1 MIQRLLLLQ
10 RKCLKCQLFLMKTEG
25 RESISAAVYVKN
37 LRRAAMSIRS
47 AQTKDL
53 SRIAEIFVFNNRI
66 NYLPIF
72 KDESY
77 SFGELQVV
85 SFIEQYL
92 KKKEVYQ
99 NLYVYDD
106 GLIKGF
112 LQMKG
117 TEIYKLYIEPCF
129 QREGIGHELIEFAI
143 KEFGADHL
151 WVLEKN
157 VKAIAFYNRH
167 GFCIT
172 GQKQFEEGT
181 TEYVMELKR
190 EIF

>member
-1 MIQRLLLLQ
+1 
-10 RKCLKCQLFLMKTEG
+10 MKTEG

-37 LRRAAMSIRS
+37 LRRAAMNIRS

-92 KKKEVYQ
+92 KRKDVYQ

-112 LQMKG
+112 LQMKE

-143 KEFGADHL
+143 KEFGAGHH
-151 WVLEKN
+151 VRRQGRVRGIYPIKR
-157 VKAIAFYNRH
+157 YGSSGR
-167 GFCIT
+167 FCRRRSET
-172 GQKQFEEGT
+172 GG
-181 TEYVMELKR
+181 
-190 EIF
+190 

>member
-1 MIQRLLLLQ
+1 
-10 RKCLKCQLFLMKTEG
+10 MKTEG

-37 LRRAAMSIRS
+37 LRRAAMNIRS

-92 KKKEVYQ
+92 KKKEFT
-99 NLYVYDD
+99 D
-106 GLIKGF
+106 
-112 LQMKG
+112 
-117 TEIYKLYIEPCF
+117 
-129 QREGIGHELIEFAI
+129 ELV
-143 KEFGADHL
+143 HL
-151 WVLEKN
+151 DTNMEC
-157 VKAIAFYNRH
+157 H
-167 GFCIT
+167 Q
-172 GQKQFEEGT
+172 GQ
-181 TEYVMELKR
+181 
-190 EIF
+190 

>member
-1 MIQRLLLLQ
+1 
-10 RKCLKCQLFLMKTEG
+10 MKTEG

-37 LRRAAMSIRS
+37 LRRAAMNIRS

-85 SFIEQYL
+85 SLIEQYL
-92 KKKEVYQ
+92 KRKEVYQ

-112 LQMKG
+112 LQMKE

-129 QREGIGHELIEFAI
+129 QIGRAH
-143 KEFGADHL
+143 
-151 WVLEKN
+151 V
-157 VKAIAFYNRH
+157 
-167 GFCIT
+167 
-172 GQKQFEEGT
+172 
-181 TEYVMELKR
+181 
-190 EIF
+190 

>member
-1 MIQRLLLLQ
+1 M
-10 RKCLKCQLFLMKTEG
+10 
-25 RESISAAVYVKN
+25 N
-37 LRRAAMSIRS
+37 IRS

-92 KKKEVYQ
+92 KRKEVYQ

-112 LQMKG
+112 LQMKE

-129 QREGIGHELIEFAI
+129 QREGIGHELIE
-143 KEFGADHL
+143 
-151 WVLEKN
+151 
-157 VKAIAFYNRH
+157 
-167 GFCIT
+167 
-172 GQKQFEEGT
+172 
-181 TEYVMELKR
+181 LKR
-190 EIF
+190 ETS

>member
-1 MIQRLLLLQ
+1 
-10 RKCLKCQLFLMKTEG
+10 MKTEG
-25 RESISAAVYVKN
+25 RKSISAAVYVKN

-92 KKKEVYQ
+92 KRKEVYQ

-129 QREGIGHELIEFAI
+129 QGEGIGHELIEFAK

-151 WVLEKN
+151 WTLEKN

-167 GFCIT
+167 GFCFT
-172 GQKQFEEGT
+172 GQRQFEEGT
-181 TEYVMELKR
+181 TEYVIELKR
-190 EIF
+190 ETF

>member
-1 MIQRLLLLQ
+1 
-10 RKCLKCQLFLMKTEG
+10 
-25 RESISAAVYVKN
+25 
-37 LRRAAMSIRS
+37 MSIRK
-47 AQTKDL
+47 AEPKDF

-92 KKKEVYQ
+92 KNEEVFQ

-106 GLIKGF
+106 GLIKAF

-117 TEIYKLYIEPCF
+117 TEVCKLYVEPCF
-129 QREGIGHELIEFAI
+129 QREGIGHQLIEFAI
-143 KEFGADHL
+143 KEFGAEHL
-151 WVLEKN
+151 WALEKN
-157 VKAIAFYNRH
+157 IRAIAFYNRH
-167 GFCIT
+167 GFYAT
-172 GQKQFEEGT
+172 GKRQFEEGT
-181 TEYVMELKR
+181 TEYVIELKR
-190 EIF
+190 KDEKAIRHTCPY

>member
-1 MIQRLLLLQ
+1 
-10 RKCLKCQLFLMKTEG
+10 
-25 RESISAAVYVKN
+25 
-37 LRRAAMSIRS
+37 MSIRS

-92 KKKEVYQ
+92 KRKEVYQ

-106 GLIKGF
+106 GLIRGF

-129 QREGIGHELIEFAI
+129 QREGIGHELIE
-143 KEFGADHL
+143 
-151 WVLEKN
+151 
-157 VKAIAFYNRH
+157 
-167 GFCIT
+167 
-172 GQKQFEEGT
+172 
-181 TEYVMELKR
+181 LKR
-190 EIF
+190 ETS

>member
-1 MIQRLLLLQ
+1 MNQYPVTEKENIN
-10 RKCLKCQLFLMKTEG
+10 LKGNSKG
-25 RESISAAVYVKN
+25 K
-37 LRRAAMSIRS
+37 MSIRK
-47 AQTKDL
+47 AEPKDF

-72 KDESY
+72 MDESY

-92 KKKEVYQ
+92 KNEEVFQ

-117 TEIYKLYIEPCF
+117 SEICKLYVEPYF
-129 QREGIGHELIEFAI
+129 QREGIGHELMEFAI

-151 WVLEKN
+151 WALEKN
-157 VKAIAFYNRH
+157 VRAIAFYNRH
-167 GFCIT
+167 GFYAT
-172 GQKQFEEGT
+172 GKRQFEEGT
-181 TEYVMELKR
+181 TEYLIELKR
-190 EIF
+190 KSGCGHFCNGV

>member
-1 MIQRLLLLQ
+1 MKFTKS
-10 RKCLKCQLFLMKTEG
+10 KCPYRICKMLF
-25 RESISAAVYVKN
+25 ISDENRGQGIHIRCCICKN
-37 LRRAAMSIRS
+37 LRRAAMNIRS

-92 KKKEVYQ
+92 KRKEVYQ

-106 GLIKGF
+106 GLIRGF

-151 WVLEKN
+151 WTLEKN

-167 GFCIT
+167 GFCFT
-172 GQKQFEEGT
+172 GQRQFEEGT
-181 TEYVMELKR
+181 TEYVIELKR
-190 EIF
+190 ETS